1 MMDDVSVDIA
11 KAKSICD
18 NVTLEIAKANVDP
31 ALVPIFTGLNEA
43 LILICDNQRKIVDSR
58 KNQVSTVITT
68 QDQVHKRFKSTD
80 NLLPPQPSVRP
91 RSNMVN
97 LATLPHRQPPRPQDK
112 PEVKKFKDAVRD
124 AEKSTL
130 IFNLD
135 MGKVPL
141 VNRDTMSTRATMALT
156 QRAAQVE
163 NSRTSVPSADSMA
176 AIDDALSVVTGMKF
190 YGRATKSYQK
200 ANDPLSGSFC
210 TVPVRYDFQDKET
223 RSYAENVLRDKCK
236 VQCSTPYPIILRET
250 IRQVINGVKAEYP
263 NSYVRVSVDTSDMC
277 LRVAR
282 RPMIDPGSN
291 AEKSW
296 HTLDDPVPIPAE
308 ALDIAARKVPDGFKI
323 THSFRKV
330 RSGSK
335 TNNPGME
342 VDLPDSPVPG
352 QETGAIPKTT
362 TPGRNVARQL
372 QM

>member
-1 MMDDVSVDIA
+1 VSAKRKNSDCSQDCEPVSYAGAAAAGIENNSDVQFIQVSDSMMDDVSVDIA

-18 NVTLEIAKANVDP
+18 NVTLENAKANVDP

-58 KNQVSTVITT
+58 KNQVNTVITT

-80 NLLPPQPSVRP
+80 NLLPHQPSVRP

-97 LATLPHRQPPRPQDK
+97 LATLPHRQPPRTLDK

-135 MGKVPL
+135 MGKIPL

-156 QRAAQVE
+156 QRAAKVE

-176 AIDDALSVVTGMKF
+176 AIDDALSVVTGMKC

-210 TVPVRYDFQDKET
+210 TVPVRYDFHDKET
-223 RSYAENVLRDKCK
+223 KSYAENVLRDKCK
-236 VQCSTPYPIILRET
+236 VLYP
-250 IRQVINGVKAEYP
+250 
-263 NSYVRVSVDTSDMC
+263 
-277 LRVAR
+277 
-282 RPMIDPGSN
+282 
-291 AEKSW
+291 
-296 HTLDDPVPIPAE
+296 
-308 ALDIAARKVPDGFKI
+308 
-323 THSFRKV
+323 
-330 RSGSK
+330 
-335 TNNPGME
+335 
-342 VDLPDSPVPG
+342 LPDHF
-352 QETGAIPKTT
+352 A
-362 TPGRNVARQL
+362 
-372 QM
+372 